1 MPRQFPAFAN
11 QPARSHPRCTR
22 RIQFLDNVRQK
33 QYLPC
38 LDVDGLGDVGVG
50 LRLAL
55 GARSG
60 IEIAAEQWRQIP
72 RL

>member
-1 MPRQFPAFAN
+1 MPRQFPTLAG
-11 QPARSHPRCTR
+11 QPASGHPRHAR
-22 RIQFLDNVRQK
+22 RVEFFDDVRQK
-33 QYLPC
+33 QNL
-38 LDVDGLGDVGVG
+38 LRLKVDRLGDVGVG